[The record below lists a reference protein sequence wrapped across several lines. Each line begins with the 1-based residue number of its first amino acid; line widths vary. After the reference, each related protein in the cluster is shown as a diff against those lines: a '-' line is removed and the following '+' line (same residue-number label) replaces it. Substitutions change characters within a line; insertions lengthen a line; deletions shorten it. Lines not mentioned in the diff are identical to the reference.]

1 MICTGC
7 MGCRWY
13 VQAIWASHM
22 ICSSLL
28 SLRLLYLTRKL
39 TDPKLVTRSR
49 SISKWEQCSH
59 HKNKNNINSPW
70 VSSQHKSGGFLVDFS
85 GISQGFH
92 KQKNGAFCA
101 GDCWCHLY
109 LGSRV
114 ACAPRIHVKRGDSH
128 IDPPNGKFGKIQRLK
143 NGLFSG
149 FFCEFPRVQTSRHK
163 RSNLPT

>member
-49 SISKWEQCSH
+49 SISKWEQCSQH
-59 HKNKNNINSPW
+59 QFAR

-92 KQKNGAFCA
+92 KQKMELFVQVIADAIYTWARELLALQESTSKGVT
-101 GDCWCHLY
+101 HISTHQT
-109 LGSRV
+109 GS
-114 ACAPRIHVKRGDSH
+114 S
-128 IDPPNGKFGKIQRLK
+128 GKFSDSK
-143 NGLFSG
+143 NGHFSG

-163 RSNLPT
+163 HSNLPT